1 MTTTSHKPVRRR
13 RVLLGTAVGLL
24 AFAGIVGLAEGLR
37 HPLPSA
43 VATPEIQQPQSDPR
57 IAPQCPVP
65 EPREDRARD
74 QGTALGPAG
83 APIEVTSNQLLDC
96 PESYDRRTVRY
107 QGEAVG
113 GVLEREGGAWVQLND
128 DAYARTAGPLPAH
141 RDYRGGNA
149 GVGVFL
155 PSGLSAAITTVGGPR
170 TRGDVVEVVGVFR
183 RVDPASG
190 EVTVVRAQSLDV
202 VRPGEL
208 LPDPPLRDR
217 QVAAAVL
224 VAVAVAMVGLQQ
236 GVARRRWGP

>member
-1 MTTTSHKPVRRR
+1 MTVASHKPVRRR
-13 RVLLGTAVGLL
+13 RVLVGTAVGLL
-24 AFAGIVGLAEGLR
+24 LFAGIVGLAEGLR
-37 HPLPSA
+37 HPLRSA
-43 VATPEIQQPQSDPR
+43 VAPPEIQQPQSDPR
-57 IAPQCPVP
+57 IAPQCPEP
-65 EPREDRARD
+65 EPREDRPRD
-74 QGTALGPAG
+74 EDTALRPVG

-113 GVLEREGGAWVQLND
+113 GVLERSGGAWVQLND

-149 GVGVFL
+149 GMGVFL
-155 PSGLSAAITTVGGPR
+155 PSDLSAAITMVGGPR

-183 RVDPASG
+183 RVDPTSG
-190 EVTVVRAQSLDV
+190 EVTVIRAQSLDV
-202 VRPGEL
+202 VRPGEM

-224 VAVAVAMVGLQQ
+224 VTVAAAMVGVHQ
-236 GVARRRWGP
+236 GVARRRRRP